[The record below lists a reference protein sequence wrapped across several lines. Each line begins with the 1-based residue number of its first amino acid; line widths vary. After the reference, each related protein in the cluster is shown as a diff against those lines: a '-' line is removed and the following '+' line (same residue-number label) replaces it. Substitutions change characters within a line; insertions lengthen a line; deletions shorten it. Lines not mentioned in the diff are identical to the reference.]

1 MTISILFNAI
11 NVLNMQTN
19 SVVTIG
25 ENAQTGWDSHSKVNT
40 GNGSFLGMSLNST
53 NLVAIF
59 DPDVID
65 APINEQDIKPSWQIQ
80 QV

>member
-25 ENAQTGWDSHSKVNT
+25 ENAQTGWDSHGKSNI
-40 GNGSFLGMSLNST
+40 GNGSFLGVSLNSA
-53 NLVAIF
+53 NLVTII
-59 DPDVID
+59 DPDIID
-65 APINEQDIKPSWQIQ
+65 APINDQDVKPTWQIQ